1 MFRALLALTF
11 YKVHG
16 ASLEWSKDKVAKLNA
31 DLRAQNAEKN
41 ALLEEGRKL
50 GLHHIDDKFHS
61 GATNDEL
68 KKILESHR
76 SRRGAEN
83 YDEDEALR
91 LAMEES
97 MLDEALHLSQLD
109 RSAEEAAS
117 ESLVETNAHVTEDR
131 DALRA
136 RENEPEVAGLAGLLS
151 ADADA
156 AESVVETKAHIA
168 VRVKAAMNK
177 MEGNKSIVRVVFRDQ
192 SKTVAF
198 PGDAECELLKDWV
211 VAYSV
216 LHPDSIGW
224 EDLRAGNFKIVV
236 PGQTFNPSAPLSSL
250 HGTTVRIND
259 T

>member
-1 MFRALLALTF
+1 MFRAVLALTF

-16 ASLEWSKDKVAKLNA
+16 ASLSREWDRSIV
-31 DLRAQNAEKN
+31 E
-41 ALLEEGRKL
+41 
-50 GLHHIDDKFHS
+50 HDKFHS
-61 GATNDEL
+61 GATNDQL
-68 KKILESHR
+68 KEILKPHR
-76 SRRGAEN
+76 DD
-83 YDEDEALR
+83 YDEDAALR

-109 RSAEEAAS
+109 HSAEEAAS
-117 ESLVETNAHVTEDR
+117 ESLVETKAHVTEDR

-136 RENEPEVAGLAGLLS
+136 RAEEPEVAVVAGLLS

-168 VRVKAAMNK
+168 VRVKAAM
-177 MEGNKSIVRVVFRDQ
+177 ERVGGNKSTVRVVFRDQ
-192 SKTVAF
+192 SKKVDF

-224 EDLRAGNFKIVV
+224 EDLKAGNFKIVV
-236 PGQTFNPSAPLSSL
+236 PGKTFDPSAPLSSL
-250 HGTTVRIND
+250 HGTTVRIIFD
-259 T
+259 DD